1 MITKLKQGPRMQSK
15 LKSVPAFCYPAN
27 TGRGA
32 RRESPGK
39 EQLKNQHDE
48 KEAAKMGKIGPRPM
62 TGVVIDDIKSQ
73 NDGTVGGKVTLLS
86 IPMNY
91 YFAHTSSI
99 QRLSLQKRDIPL

>member
-1 MITKLKQGPRMQSK
+1 MQ
-15 LKSVPAFCYPAN
+15 SVPAFCYPAN

-32 RRESPGK
+32 RRESPGE

-91 YFAHTSSI
+91 YLAHTSSI